1 MSPESSDK
9 TTESLERSLVDIAVE
24 SWRFSRL
31 FIRVLNKL
39 DASDAGRYAN
49 QLRYFQKKVQD
60 SLEANGLRLV
70 DVEGQQFDAG
80 MPAAA
85 VNIADFGPDDI
96 LLVDQMMEPII
107 MGPEGL
113 RRQGTV
119 TVRKAQQ

>member
-1 MSPESSDK
+1 MSRESSDK
-9 TTESLERSLVDIAVE
+9 SAEILEKSMVDIAIE

-31 FIRVLNKL
+31 FMRVLNKL
-39 DASDAGRYAN
+39 DASEASRYTN

-70 DVEGQQFDAG
+70 DIEGQQYDAG

-85 VNIADFGPDDI
+85 INLADYAPDDV
-96 LLVDQMMEPII
+96 LMVDQMMEPII

-119 TVRKAQQ
+119 TVKKVKP

>member
-1 MSPESSDK
+1 MGSEGGDK
-9 TTESLERSLVDIAVE
+9 SVETLEKSMVDIAVE

-39 DASDAGRYAN
+39 DAGDAARYTN

-70 DVEGQQFDAG
+70 DIEGQQYDAG

-85 VNIADFGPDDI
+85 VNLADYAPDDV
-96 LLVDQMMEPII
+96 LMVDQMMEPII

-119 TVRKAQQ
+119 TVKKVQP

>member
-1 MSPESSDK
+1 MDPESVENNK
-9 TTESLERSLVDIAVE
+9 EVLEKSLVDIAVE

-39 DASDAGRYAN
+39 DASDAGRYTN

-60 SLEANGLRLV
+60 GLEANGLRLV
-70 DVEGQQFDAG
+70 DIEGQQYDAG

-85 VNIADFGPDDI
+85 VNIGDFDPDDV

-119 TVRKAQQ
+119 TVRKLQP